1 MTSRSFK
8 ASDSQQGKG
17 IPMSVTFARRTSSGR
32 YVNYS
37 RESNDLDSEIGSG
50 EFMNYTVHIPPT
62 PDNQPMDALI
72 SQRVEEQYVS
82 NSLFTGG
89 FNSVTRAHLM
99 DKVIESETSH
109 PQMAGAKGSSCAIT
123 GCDGKVMSDERGED
137 ILPCECDLKICRDC
151 YLDAVKTGDG
161 ICPGCKEPYK
171 ATDLDDQ
178 AVDNS
183 RPLPLPPNVGT
194 SKMERRL
201 SLMKSTKSVLMRSQ
215 TGDFDH
221 NRWLFETKGT
231 YGYGNAIWPKEGEFG
246 NENSDGVG
254 EHSELLNKPW
264 RPLTRKLNIS
274 AAILSPYRLLIFVRI
289 VVLALFL
296 AWRIRNK
303 NEDAVWLWFMSVVC
317 EVWFAFS
324 WLLDQ
329 LPKFCPVNRAT
340 DLTVLKEKFETP
352 GAHNPT
358 GKSDLPGI
366 DIFVSTAD
374 PEKEPPLVTANTIL
388 SILAADYPVE
398 KLSCYVSDD
407 GGALLTFEA
416 MAEAASFANLWVP
429 FCRKH
434 DIEPR
439 NPESYF
445 NLKRD
450 PYKNKVRPDFVKD
463 RRRVKREYDEFK
475 VRVNGLPDS
484 IRRRSDAYNAREEIK
499 AMKLQRENG
508 SDEPLENIKLP
519 KATWMADG
527 THWPG
532 TWVVSG
538 AEHSRGDHAGIIQ
551 VMLKP
556 PSDEPL
562 HGAAAD
568 STPIDLTEIDIRLPL
583 LVYVSREK
591 RPGYDHNKKAGA
603 MNALVRASAI
613 MSNGPFILN
622 LDCDHYI
629 YNSQAL
635 REGMCFM
642 MDRGGDRIC
651 YVQFPQRFEGIDPS
665 DRYANHNTVFFDVN
679 MRALDGLQGPVYVGT
694 GCLFRRIALY
704 GFDPPRSKDYHSGCC
719 SCCFARRKKSST
731 VASTPELR
739 MGDYDDEEMNI
750 SQFPKKFGN
759 SSFLIDSIPVAEFQ
773 GRPLADHP
781 AVQNGR
787 PPGALTIPRDLLDA
801 STVAEAISV
810 ISCWYEDKTEWGAR
824 VGWIYGSVTEDVVTG
839 YRMHNRGWKS
849 IYCVTKRDAFR
860 GTAPINLTDRLH
872 QVLRWA
878 TGSVEIFFSRNNALL
893 ASSKMKILQRIA
905 YLNVGIYPFTSFF
918 LIVYCFLPALSLFT
932 GQFIVQSLNVAFLT
946 YLLIIT
952 LTLCMLAVLEI
963 KWSGIELEE
972 WWRNEQFWLIG
983 GTSAHLAAV
992 LQGLLKVIAGIEISF
1007 TLTSKSGGDD
1017 DDEFADLYIIKWT
1030 SLMIPPITIALYGF
1044 DPPRSKDYHSG
1055 CCSCCFARRK
1065 KSSTVAST
1073 PELRMG
1079 DYDDEEMN
1087 ISQFPKKF
1095 GNSSFLID
1103 SIPVAEFQGRPLADH
1118 PAVQNGRP
1126 PGALTMPRDL
1136 LDASTVAEAISVISC
1151 WYEDKTEWGARVGW
1165 IYGSVTEDVVT
1176 GYRMHNRGWKSI
1188 YCVTKR
1194 DAFRGTAPINLTDRL
1209 HQVLRWATGSVEIF
1223 FSRNNALLAS
1233 SKMKILQRIAYL
1245 NVGIYPFT
1253 SFFLIVYCFLPAL
1266 SLFTGQF
1273 IVQSLNVAFLTYLLI
1288 ITLTLC
1294 MLAVLEIKWSGIELE
1309 EWWRNE
1315 QFWLIGG
1322 TSAHLAAVLQ
1332 GLLKVI
1338 AGIEISFTLTS
1349 KSGGDDDD
1357 EFADLYIIKWTSL
1370 MIPPITIMMTNLIAI
1385 AVGVSRTIYSTIPEW
1400 SRLLGGV
1407 FFSFWVLAHLY
1418 PFAKGLMGR
1427 RGRTPTIVFVW
1438 SGLLAITISLLWVA
1452 IDPPSGSSQIG
1463 GSFTF
1468 P

>member
-1 MTSRSFK
+1 MASKSFKLSRSSLSVSSD
-8 ASDSQQGKG
+8 ATDSQK
-17 IPMSVTFARRTSSGR
+17 PPLPPTVTFGRRTSSGR
-32 YVNYS
+32 YVSYS
-37 RESNDLDSEIGSG
+37 RDDLDSELGSG
-50 EFMNYTVHIPPT
+50 DFMNYTVQLPPT
-62 PDNQPMDALI
+62 PDNQPMDPSI
-72 SQRVEEQYVS
+72 SQKVEEQYVS

-99 DKVIESETSH
+99 EKVIDSETSH
-109 PQMAGAKGSSCAIT
+109 PQMAGAKGSSCLIP
-123 GCDGKVMSDERGED
+123 GCDAKVMSDERGVD
-137 ILPCECDLKICRDC
+137 ILPCECDFKICRDC
-151 YLDAVKTGDG
+151 YIDAVKTVEG

-171 ATDLDDQ
+171 NIELDEVATD
-178 AVDNS
+178 NG
-183 RPLPLPPNVGT
+183 RPLPLPPPRTG

-201 SLMKSTKSVLMRSQ
+201 SLMKSTKSALIRSH

-231 YGYGNAIWPKEGEFG
+231 YGYGNAIWPNDAGFG
-246 NENSDGVG
+246 NGKDEEVAEPKEFIS
-254 EHSELLNKPW
+254 KPW
-264 RPLTRKLNIS
+264 RPLTRKLKIP
-274 AAILSPYRLLIFVRI
+274 AAVISPYRLLIFIRI
-289 VVLALFL
+289 VALGLFL
-296 AWRIRNK
+296 TWRVRHQN
-303 NEDAVWLWFMSVVC
+303 NDAIWLWGMSVVC
-317 EVWFAFS
+317 EIWFTFS

-329 LPKFCPVNRAT
+329 FPKLCPINRAT
-340 DLTVLKEKFETP
+340 DLNVLKEKFETP
-352 GAHNPT
+352 SPSNPT

-366 DIFVSTAD
+366 DVFVSTAD

-398 KLSCYVSDD
+398 KLACYVSDD

-416 MAEAASFANLWVP
+416 MAEAASFANIWVP

-475 VRVNGLPDS
+475 VRINGLPDS
-484 IRRRSDAYNAREEIK
+484 IRRRSDAYHAREEIK
-499 AMKLQRENG
+499 AVKLQRQNR
-508 SDEPLENIKLP
+508 DEPVENVKIP

-532 TWVVSG
+532 TWMHP
-538 AEHSRGDHAGIIQ
+538 APEHSRGDHAGIIQ

-562 HGAAAD
+562 HGNAD
-568 STPIDLTEIDIRLPL
+568 DMKILDFTDVDIRLPL

-629 YNSQAL
+629 YNSQAM

-679 MRALDGLQGPVYVGT
+679 MRALDGLMGPVYVGT

-704 GFDPPRSKDYHSGCC
+704 GFDPPRAKEHHPGCF
-719 SCCFARRKKSST
+719 SCCFERHKSHSS
-731 VASTPELR
+731 VGNTPEENRALR
-739 MGDYDDEEMNI
+739 MGDSDDEEMNL
-750 SQFPKKFGN
+750 SEFPKKFGN
-759 SSFLIDSIPVAEFQ
+759 STFLVDSIPVAEFQ

-781 AVQNGR
+781 AVKNGR
-787 PPGALTIPRDLLDA
+787 PPGALTIPRELLDA

-810 ISCWYEDKTEWGAR
+810 VSCWYEDKTEWGQR
-824 VGWIYGSVTEDVVTG
+824 IGWIYGSVTEDVVTG

-849 IYCVTKRDAFR
+849 VYCVTKRDAFR

-893 ASSKMKILQRIA
+893 ASPRMKFLQRIA
-905 YLNVGIYPFTSFF
+905 YLNVGIYPFTSIF
-918 LIVYCFLPALSLFT
+918 LIVYCFLPALSLFS
-932 GQFIVQSLNVAFLT
+932 GQFIVQTLNVTFLV
-946 YLLIIT
+946 YLLIISVT
-952 LTLCMLAVLEI
+952 LSLLALLEI
-963 KWSGIELEE
+963 KWSGIALEE

-1007 TLTSKSGGDD
+1007 TLTSKSAGDD
-1017 DDEFADLYIIKWT
+1017 VDDDFADLYIVKWT
-1030 SLMIPPITIALYGF
+1030 SLMIPPI
-1044 DPPRSKDYHSG
+1044 
-1055 CCSCCFARRK
+1055 
-1065 KSSTVAST
+1065 V
-1073 PELRMG
+1073 
-1079 DYDDEEMN
+1079 
-1087 ISQFPKKF
+1087 
-1095 GNSSFLID
+1095 
-1103 SIPVAEFQGRPLADH
+1103 
-1118 PAVQNGRP
+1118 
-1126 PGALTMPRDL
+1126 
-1136 LDASTVAEAISVISC
+1136 
-1151 WYEDKTEWGARVGW
+1151 
-1165 IYGSVTEDVVT
+1165 
-1176 GYRMHNRGWKSI
+1176 
-1188 YCVTKR
+1188 
-1194 DAFRGTAPINLTDRL
+1194 
-1209 HQVLRWATGSVEIF
+1209 
-1223 FSRNNALLAS
+1223 
-1233 SKMKILQRIAYL
+1233 
-1245 NVGIYPFT
+1245 
-1253 SFFLIVYCFLPAL
+1253 
-1266 SLFTGQF
+1266 
-1273 IVQSLNVAFLTYLLI
+1273 
-1288 ITLTLC
+1288 
-1294 MLAVLEIKWSGIELE
+1294 
-1309 EWWRNE
+1309 
-1315 QFWLIGG
+1315 
-1322 TSAHLAAVLQ
+1322 
-1332 GLLKVI
+1332 
-1338 AGIEISFTLTS
+1338 
-1349 KSGGDDDD
+1349 
-1357 EFADLYIIKWTSL
+1357 
-1370 MIPPITIMMTNLIAI
+1370 IMMVNLIAI
-1385 AVGVSRTIYSTIPEW
+1385 AVGFSRTIYSVIPQW
-1400 SRLLGGV
+1400 SRLIGGV

-1438 SGLLAITISLLWVA
+1438 SGLIAITISLLWVA
-1452 IDPPSGSSQIG
+1452 INPPSDTNQIG
-1463 GSFTF
+1463 GSFQF

>member
-1 MTSRSFK
+1 MASKLFRESRSSISSS
-8 ASDSQQGKG
+8 SDAPDGQK
-17 IPMSVTFARRTSSGR
+17 PPLPPSVQFGRRTSSGR
-32 YVNYS
+32 YVSYS
-37 RESNDLDSEIGSG
+37 RDDLDSELGSTD
-50 EFMNYTVHIPPT
+50 FMNYTVHIPPT
-62 PDNQPMDALI
+62 PDNQPMDPSI
-72 SQRVEEQYVS
+72 SQKVEEQYVS

-99 DKVIESETSH
+99 DKVIESEANH
-109 PQMAGAKGSSCAIT
+109 PQMAGAKGSSCAIP
-123 GCDGKVMSDERGED
+123 GCDSKVMSDERGAD
-137 ILPCECDLKICRDC
+137 ILPCECDFKICRDC
-151 YLDAVKTGDG
+151 YIDAVKTGGG

-171 ATDLDDQ
+171 NTELDEV
-178 AVDNS
+178 AVDNG
-183 RPLPLPPNVGT
+183 RPLPLPPPSGM

-201 SLMKSTKSVLMRSQ
+201 SMMKSTKSALVRSQ

-221 NRWLFETKGT
+221 NSLIIF
-231 YGYGNAIWPKEGEFG
+231 I
-246 NENSDGVG
+246 
-254 EHSELLNKPW
+254 
-264 RPLTRKLNIS
+264 
-274 AAILSPYRLLIFVRI
+274 RL

-296 AWRIRNK
+296 AWRIKHQNT
-303 NEDAVWLWFMSVVC
+303 DAVWLWGMSVVC
-317 EVWFAFS
+317 EIWFAFS

-329 LPKFCPVNRAT
+329 LPKLCPVNRST
-340 DLTVLKEKFETP
+340 DLNVLKEKFETP
-352 GAHNPT
+352 TPNNPT

-416 MAEAASFANLWVP
+416 MAEAASFANVWVP

-450 PYKNKVRPDFVKD
+450 PYKNKVKPDFVKD

-475 VRVNGLPDS
+475 VRINSLPDS
-484 IRRRSDAYNAREEIK
+484 IRRRSDAYHAREEIK
-499 AMKLQRENG
+499 AMKVQRQNRE
-508 SDEPLENIKLP
+508 DEPLEAVKIP

-532 TWVVSG
+532 TWLSPTS
-538 AEHSRGDHAGIIQ
+538 EHSKGDHAGIIQ

-562 HGAAAD
+562 LGSSD
-568 STPIDLTEIDIRLPL
+568 DTRLIDLTDIDIRLPL

-629 YNSQAL
+629 YNSKAM

-642 MDRGGDRIC
+642 MDRGGDRLC

-694 GCLFRRIALY
+694 GCLFRRVALY
-704 GFDPPRSKDYHSGCC
+704 GFDPPRSKEHHTGCC
-719 SCCFARRKKSST
+719 NCCFGRQKKHASL
-731 VASTPELR
+731 ASTPEENRSLR
-739 MGDYDDEEMNI
+739 MGDSDDEEMNL
-750 SQFPKKFGN
+750 SLFPKKFGN
-759 SSFLIDSIPVAEFQ
+759 STFLIDSIPVAEFQ

-781 AVQNGR
+781 AVKNGR

-810 ISCWYEDKTEWGAR
+810 ISCWYEDKTEWGNR

-849 IYCVTKRDAFR
+849 VYCVTKRDAFR

-893 ASSKMKILQRIA
+893 ASPRMKILQRIA
-905 YLNVGIYPFTSFF
+905 YLNVGIYPFTSIF
-918 LIVYCFLPALSLFT
+918 LIVYCFLPALSLFS
-932 GQFIVQSLNVAFLT
+932 GQFIVQTLNVTFLS
-946 YLLIIT
+946 YLLGIT
-952 LTLCMLAVLEI
+952 VTLCMLAVLEI

-1017 DDEFADLYIIKWT
+1017 VDDEFADLYI
-1030 SLMIPPITIALYGF
+1030 
-1044 DPPRSKDYHSG
+1044 
-1055 CCSCCFARRK
+1055 
-1065 KSSTVAST
+1065 V
-1073 PELRMG
+1073 
-1079 DYDDEEMN
+1079 
-1087 ISQFPKKF
+1087 
-1095 GNSSFLID
+1095 
-1103 SIPVAEFQGRPLADH
+1103 
-1118 PAVQNGRP
+1118 
-1126 PGALTMPRDL
+1126 
-1136 LDASTVAEAISVISC
+1136 
-1151 WYEDKTEWGARVGW
+1151 
-1165 IYGSVTEDVVT
+1165 
-1176 GYRMHNRGWKSI
+1176 
-1188 YCVTKR
+1188 
-1194 DAFRGTAPINLTDRL
+1194 
-1209 HQVLRWATGSVEIF
+1209 
-1223 FSRNNALLAS
+1223 
-1233 SKMKILQRIAYL
+1233 
-1245 NVGIYPFT
+1245 
-1253 SFFLIVYCFLPAL
+1253 
-1266 SLFTGQF
+1266 
-1273 IVQSLNVAFLTYLLI
+1273 
-1288 ITLTLC
+1288 
-1294 MLAVLEIKWSGIELE
+1294 
-1309 EWWRNE
+1309 
-1315 QFWLIGG
+1315 
-1322 TSAHLAAVLQ
+1322 
-1332 GLLKVI
+1332 
-1338 AGIEISFTLTS
+1338 
-1349 KSGGDDDD
+1349 
-1357 EFADLYIIKWTSL
+1357 KWTSL
-1370 MIPPITIMMTNLIAI
+1370 MIPPITIMMVNLIAI
-1385 AVGVSRTIYSTIPEW
+1385 AVGVSRTIYSVIPQW

-1438 SGLLAITISLLWVA
+1438 SGLIAITISLLWVA
-1452 IDPPSGSSQIG
+1452 INPPAGTDQIG
-1463 GSFTF
+1463 GSFQF

>member
-1 MTSRSFK
+1 MASRSFK
-8 ASDSQQGKG
+8 ASRSNLSSNSDMPDSNKQPP
-17 IPMSVTFARRTSSGR
+17 IPPTVTFGRRTSSGR
-32 YVNYS
+32 YISYS
-37 RESNDLDSEIGSG
+37 RDDLDSELGSG
-50 EFMNYTVHIPPT
+50 DYMNYTVHIPPT
-62 PDNQPMDALI
+62 PDNQPMDPSV
-72 SQRVEEQYVS
+72 SQKVEEQYVS

-99 DKVIESETSH
+99 DKVIESETNH
-109 PQMAGAKGSSCAIT
+109 PQMAGAKGSSCAIP
-123 GCDGKVMSDERGED
+123 GCDAKVMSDERGED
-137 ILPCECDLKICRDC
+137 ILPCECDFKICRDC
-151 YLDAVKTGDG
+151 YADAVKAGGG
-161 ICPGCKEPYK
+161 ICPGCKELYK
-171 ATDLDDQ
+171 ITDFDEV
-178 AVDNS
+178 AADNNA
-183 RPLPLPPNVGT
+183 RPPLPLPLPKVL
-194 SKMERRL
+194 SKNERRL

-231 YGYGNAIWPKEGEFG
+231 YGYGNAIWPKEGGFG
-246 NENSDGVG
+246 NDKEDEVVDRT
-254 EHSELLNKPW
+254 ELLNKPW
-264 RPLTRKLNIS
+264 RPLTRKLKIP
-274 AAILSPYRLLIFVRI
+274 AAVLSPYRLLIFVRM

-296 AWRIRNK
+296 AWRINHP
-303 NEDAVWLWFMSVVC
+303 NTDAMWLWGMSIVC
-317 EVWFAFS
+317 EIWFAFS

-329 LPKFCPVNRAT
+329 LPKFCPINRST
-340 DLTVLKEKFETP
+340 DLNVLKEKFETP
-352 GAHNPT
+352 SPNNPT

-374 PEKEPPLVTANTIL
+374 PDKEPPLVTANTIL
-388 SILAADYPVE
+388 SILATDYPVE
-398 KLSCYVSDD
+398 KLACYVSDD

-416 MAEAASFANLWVP
+416 MAEAASFANIWVP

-434 DIEPR
+434 AIEPR

-450 PYKNKVRPDFVKD
+450 PYKNKVLSDFVKD

-475 VRVNGLPDS
+475 VRINGLPES
-484 IRRRSDAYNAREEIK
+484 IRRRSDAYHAREEIK
-499 AMKLQRENG
+499 AMKLQRENRE
-508 SDEPLENIKLP
+508 DEPVEGVKIP

-532 TWVVSG
+532 TWLTASS
-538 AEHSRGDHAGIIQ
+538 EHSKSDHAGIIQ

-562 HGAAAD
+562 HGADDDARL
-568 STPIDLTEIDIRLPL
+568 IDLTDVDIRLPM

-629 YNSQAL
+629 YNSQAM

-642 MDRGGDRIC
+642 MDRGGDRLC

-694 GCLFRRIALY
+694 GCLFRRVALY
-704 GFDPPRSKDYHSGCC
+704 GFDPPRSKDTHPGCC
-719 SCCFARRKKSST
+719 SCCFSRRRKNAS
-731 VASTPELR
+731 VANTPEENRSLR
-739 MGDYDDEEMNI
+739 MGDSDDEEMNL
-750 SQFPKKFGN
+750 SLLPKRFGN
-759 SSFLIDSIPVAEFQ
+759 STFLIDSIPVAEFQ

-781 AVQNGR
+781 AVKNGR
-787 PPGALTIPRDLLDA
+787 PPGALTIPRELLDA

-810 ISCWYEDKTEWGAR
+810 ISCWYEDKTEWGER

-849 IYCVTKRDAFR
+849 VYCVTKRDAFR

-893 ASSKMKILQRIA
+893 ASTRMKLLQRIA
-905 YLNVGIYPFTSFF
+905 YLNVGIYPFTSIF
-918 LIVYCFLPALSLFT
+918 LIVYCFLPALSLFS
-932 GQFIVQSLNVAFLT
+932 GQFIVQSLNVTFLT

-952 LTLCMLAVLEI
+952 LTLCMLAILEI

-1007 TLTSKSGGDD
+1007 TLTSKSGGEDE
-1017 DDEFADLYIIKWT
+1017 DDEFADLYIVKWS
-1030 SLMIPPITIALYGF
+1030 SLML
-1044 DPPRSKDYHSG
+1044 
-1055 CCSCCFARRK
+1055 
-1065 KSSTVAST
+1065 
-1073 PELRMG
+1073 
-1079 DYDDEEMN
+1079 
-1087 ISQFPKKF
+1087 
-1095 GNSSFLID
+1095 
-1103 SIPVAEFQGRPLADH
+1103 
-1118 PAVQNGRP
+1118 
-1126 PGALTMPRDL
+1126 
-1136 LDASTVAEAISVISC
+1136 
-1151 WYEDKTEWGARVGW
+1151 
-1165 IYGSVTEDVVT
+1165 
-1176 GYRMHNRGWKSI
+1176 
-1188 YCVTKR
+1188 
-1194 DAFRGTAPINLTDRL
+1194 
-1209 HQVLRWATGSVEIF
+1209 
-1223 FSRNNALLAS
+1223 
-1233 SKMKILQRIAYL
+1233 
-1245 NVGIYPFT
+1245 
-1253 SFFLIVYCFLPAL
+1253 
-1266 SLFTGQF
+1266 
-1273 IVQSLNVAFLTYLLI
+1273 
-1288 ITLTLC
+1288 
-1294 MLAVLEIKWSGIELE
+1294 
-1309 EWWRNE
+1309 
-1315 QFWLIGG
+1315 
-1322 TSAHLAAVLQ
+1322 
-1332 GLLKVI
+1332 
-1338 AGIEISFTLTS
+1338 
-1349 KSGGDDDD
+1349 
-1357 EFADLYIIKWTSL
+1357 
-1370 MIPPITIMMTNLIAI
+1370 PPITIMMVNLIAI
-1385 AVGVSRTIYSTIPEW
+1385 AVGFSRTIYSVIPQW
-1400 SRLLGGV
+1400 SKLIGGV

-1438 SGLLAITISLLWVA
+1438 SGLIAITISLLWVA
-1452 IDPPSGSSQIG
+1452 INPPSGANQIG